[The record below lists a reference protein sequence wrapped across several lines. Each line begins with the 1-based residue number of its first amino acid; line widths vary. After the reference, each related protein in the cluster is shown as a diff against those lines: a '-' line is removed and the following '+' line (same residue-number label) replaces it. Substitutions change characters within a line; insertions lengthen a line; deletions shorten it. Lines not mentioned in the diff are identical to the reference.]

1 MFDQFGE
8 FDSWEEINEA
18 AQGQKNEGDKES
30 LINLAVEN
38 GIDKE
43 DAEDYFDGILS
54 ELCNP
59 ILAAQGKLK
68 IEKEEYKKHNKEK
81 NIIDDWISYIENLVS
96 TNDDF
101 ALQIRKKGK
110 SIKGCIGALLKYSFG
125 HQVNVD
131 KDIIKE
137 SSIKASKV
145 TMGIPCMQQAH
156 KIIKEYYGG
165 A

>member
-1 MFDQFGE
+1 MYDKFGE
-8 FDSWEEINEA
+8 FDSWEEINKA
-18 AQGQKNEGDKES
+18 AEGQKEEGDVEALKE
-30 LINLAVEN
+30 LAKEN
-38 GIDKE
+38 GIDIE
-43 DAEDYFDGILS
+43 DAEDYIDGVIP
-54 ELCNP
+54 ELCTP
-59 ILAAQGKLK
+59 LIAALGKLK
-68 IEKEEYKKHNKEK
+68 IEKKEYKKHNKEK

-101 ALQIRKKGK
+101 ALQIRKRGK
-110 SIKGCIGALLKYSFG
+110 SIKGCIGALLKYSFN

>member
-101 ALQIRKKGK
+101 TLQIRKKGK

-131 KDIIKE
+131 KDILKE
-137 SSIKASKV
+137 SGIKASKV

-165 A
+165 

>member
-131 KDIIKE
+131 KGIIKE
-137 SSIKASKV
+137 SGIKASKV

-165 A
+165 

>member
-1 MFDQFGE
+1 MYEKFGE
-8 FDSWEEINEA
+8 FDSWEEINKA
-18 AQGQKNEGDKES
+18 AEGQKEEGDMEALKE
-30 LINLAVEN
+30 LAKEN
-38 GIDKE
+38 GIDIE
-43 DAEDYFDGILS
+43 DAEDYIDGVIP
-54 ELCNP
+54 ELCTP
-59 ILAAQGKLK
+59 LIAALGKLK

-110 SIKGCIGALLKYSFG
+110 SIKGCIGALLKYSYD
-125 HQVNVD
+125 HQVNVG
-131 KDIIKE
+131 KDITKE
-137 SSIKASKV
+137 SSIIGPRV

>member
-43 DAEDYFDGILS
+43 DAEDYFDVILS

-96 TNDDF
+96 TKDDF

-110 SIKGCIGALLKYSFG
+110 SIKGCIGALLKYSFD

>member
-18 AQGQKNEGDKES
+18 AQGQKEEGDKEA
-30 LINLAVEN
+30 LIALAIEN

-43 DAEDYFDGILS
+43 DAEDYFDGAIP
-54 ELCNP
+54 ELCTP
-59 ILAAQGKLK
+59 ILAAFGKLK
-68 IEKEEYKKHNKEK
+68 IEKEEYKKSNKEK
-81 NIIDDWISYIENLVS
+81 NIIDDWISYIDNLVS
-96 TNDDF
+96 TNDTF

-125 HQVNVD
+125 HQVSVD
-131 KDIIKE
+131 KDVIKE
-137 SSIKASKV
+137 AKINASRV

-165 A
+165 

>member
-110 SIKGCIGALLKYSFG
+110 SIKGCIGALLKYSFD

>member
-18 AQGQKNEGDKES
+18 AQGQKNEEDKES

-137 SSIKASKV
+137 SGIKASKV

-165 A
+165 

>member
-18 AQGQKNEGDKES
+18 ARGQKNEGDKES

-43 DAEDYFDGILS
+43 DAEDYFDGMLS

-137 SSIKASKV
+137 SSIKASRV

-165 A
+165 